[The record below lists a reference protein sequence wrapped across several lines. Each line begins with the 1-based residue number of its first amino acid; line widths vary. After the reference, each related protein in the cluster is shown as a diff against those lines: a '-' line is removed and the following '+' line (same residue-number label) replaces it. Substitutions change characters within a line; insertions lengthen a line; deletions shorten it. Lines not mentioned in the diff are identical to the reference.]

1 MLYEL
6 LGFIP
11 WGPVQITQLSVV
23 VLYCLDY
30 VHVRGYLLG
39 PDPVT
44 SAGGLDTLIDA
55 CVAVLFGLAFHSIEK
70 MPSRAFA
77 CLAAYAVLILIYN
90 LSRDRTTAIGF
101 TIYILMLG
109 LFVVLVLFHPTPT
122 VSSAGLTCASVCLY
136 AFHVVRSGRSQVG
149 LRE

>member
-6 LGFIP
+6 LGFNP
-11 WGPVQITQLSVV
+11 WGPLQITQLSVV

-30 VHVRGYLLG
+30 IHVRGYLLG
-39 PDPVT
+39 SDPVA

-101 TIYILMLG
+101 TIYVLMLG
-109 LFVVLVLFHPTPT
+109 LFVVLMLFPAPTG
-122 VSSAGLTCASVCLY
+122 SSAGLTCVSVLLY
-136 AFHVVRSGRSQVG
+136 AFHVVRSGRGQPG
-149 LRE
+149 PHE